1 VESSHAVSLLRRK
14 EPHRWPA
21 MGVLG
26 RAVAER
32 IGRPMAEADVV
43 EVYSC
48 FPSAVQVQ
56 QRALGLD
63 LSAVPT
69 VTGGMTFAGGP
80 FNNFVYQAM
89 VEVVGRLRAEPGAVG
104 VVTTVSGLLTKPGIG
119 AWSTRPD
126 GRPPLVGDLASECQ
140 AATGVVDVAE
150 RLDSYEGEGTV
161 VTYTV
166 TYDGMDPVRTVAL
179 CDTPE
184 GIRCVAVNDRAE
196 LAAQAIRHELI
207 GASVR
212 VGQGTFSLS

>member
-1 VESSHAVSLLRRK
+1 V
-14 EPHRWPA
+14 
-21 MGVLG
+21 
-26 RAVAER
+26 
-32 IGRPMAEADVV
+32 AEADVV

-89 VEVVGRLRAEPGAVG
+89 VEVIGRLRAQPGAVG
-104 VVTTVSGLLTKPGIG
+104 VITTVSGLLTKPGIG

-126 GRPPLVGDLASECQ
+126 GRPPLVGDLASECE
-140 AATGVVDVAE
+140 AATGVVEVAGTLE
-150 RLDSYEGEGTV
+150 SYEGDGTV

-166 TYDGMDPVRTVAL
+166 TYDGTDPVRTVVL

-184 GIRCVAVNDRAE
+184 GIRCVAVNDHAE
-196 LAAQAIRHELI
+196 LAVHAAGHELI
-207 GASVR
+207 GETVR
-212 VGQGTFSLS
+212 VGRGTFSLS

>member
-1 VESSHAVSLLRRK
+1 MARDRWVFPLAGVESSHAVSLLRRK

-32 IGRPMAEADVV
+32 IGRPVAEAEVV

-63 LSAVPT
+63 QSVVPT

-89 VEVVGRLRAEPGAVG
+89 VEVVGRLRAEPGALG
-104 VVTTVSGLLTKPGIG
+104 VVTTVSGS
-119 AWSTRPD
+119 AHQARN
-126 GRPPLVGDLASECQ
+126 RCLV
-140 AATGVVDVAE
+140 
-150 RLDSYEGEGTV
+150 
-161 VTYTV
+161 
-166 TYDGMDPVRTVAL
+166 DPA
-179 CDTPE
+179 
-184 GIRCVAVNDRAE
+184 
-196 LAAQAIRHELI
+196 
-207 GASVR
+207 
-212 VGQGTFSLS
+212 